1 MAFDSQKATRYN
13 LAPIEPAGS
22 AMSVVDEIK
31 SRIDIVDFISSYVP
45 LNKAGRNYKG
55 LCPFHAEK
63 TPSFIVFPDTQS
75 WHCFGACSTG
85 GDVFT
90 FLMKRENLDF
100 GEALRVLA
108 QRAGVELEPMTPA
121 KQAEQEREQRLYAIN
136 AAAAEY
142 FHHLLLSSGEGERA
156 RAYLHRRGVQP
167 ATWETFQIGYALGD
181 WHALE
186 NHLRAKGYSYDDM
199 AELGLVIQR
208 EGGDGY
214 YDRFRGRLMFPI
226 RDIKGRT
233 IGFGGRVLDD
243 SQPKYMNSPQSPT
256 FDKSSVLYGI
266 DQARGPIRAANQAV
280 IVEGY
285 MDVVMAHQYE
295 IRNVVASMGTAL
307 TESQLRTLARLTKR
321 LALALDADAA
331 GSQATLRGLETARAT
346 LERDL
351 RPVPVGPGLIRFESS
366 LKVDLNIVL
375 LPEGKDPDEVIRESR
390 DAWAALLAK
399 AIPLVD
405 YYFQIVTAELNL
417 DTAKGKSEAVERLK
431 PILEEIGDSVQRQHY
446 IQRLARLVRMDE
458 RDLAEILGVDTRRP
472 QRSRTRRR
480 RPEGE
485 IPLPGRTDL
494 ATYEDYVLYL
504 IAKAP
509 DVVPAVEQ
517 ALQEAGLRSPRSEE
531 FRDPRSRALLECIWE
546 PLLESRPWEEVAASL
561 PEEMGAYLAELGE
574 RLASLP
580 PVPDEQVHREAVNAL
595 LRLRERR
602 LKESLADLR
611 FLCQD
616 AEEQGDDAALT
627 QYTKAIGMRAQELKA
642 VHRAMSAKPKH
653 EHSILS
659 L

>member
-1 MAFDSQKATRYN
+1 
-13 LAPIEPAGS
+13 
-22 AMSVVDEIK
+22 MSVVDEIK

-121 KQAEQEREQRLYAIN
+121 KQAEQEREQTLYAIN
-136 AAAAEY
+136 TAAAEY
-142 FHHLLLSSGEGERA
+142 FHTLLLSSGEGERT
-156 RAYLHRRGVQP
+156 RAYLEKRGVEP
-167 ATWETFQIGYALGD
+167 ATWETFQIGYGLDD

-186 NHLRAKGYSYDDM
+186 NHLRAKGYRYEDM
-199 AELGLVIQR
+199 AELGLLIQR
-208 EGGDGY
+208 EGGGY

-233 IGFGGRVLDD
+233 IGFGGRVLDA
-243 SQPKYMNSPQSPT
+243 SEPKYMNSPQSPV
-256 FDKSSVLYGI
+256 FDKGSVLYGI

-346 LERDL
+346 LERDV
-351 RPVPVGPGLIRFESS
+351 RPVPVGPGLIRFEST
-366 LKVDLNIVL
+366 LKVDLDIVL

-390 DAWAALLAK
+390 EAWAALLAK
-399 AIPLVD
+399 AVPLVD
-405 YYFQIVTAELNL
+405 YYFRIVTAELDM

-431 PILEEIGDSVQRQHY
+431 PILQEIGDSVQRRHY
-446 IQRLARLVRMDE
+446 VQRLARLVHIDE
-458 RDLAEILGVDTRRP
+458 RDLAEILGVDTQRP

-480 RPEGE
+480 RPQGD
-485 IPLPGRTDL
+485 IPLPGRIDL

-504 IAKAP
+504 ISKGP
-509 DVVPAVEQ
+509 DLVPAVEQ
-517 ALQEAGLRSPRSEE
+517 ALEEAGLQSPRPEE
-531 FRDPRSRALLECIWE
+531 FRDPRSRALLEYVWE
-546 PLLESRPWEEVAASL
+546 PLQEGQPWEEVSASL
-561 PEEMGAYLAELGE
+561 PEEMGAYLAELDE

-580 PVPDEQVHREAVNAL
+580 PVPDEQFHREAVNAL

-616 AEEQGDDAALT
+616 AEEQGDEAALT
-627 QYTKAIGMRAQELKA
+627 QYTDAIGTRAHELKA

-653 EHSILS
+653 EHPVLS

>member
-1 MAFDSQKATRYN
+1 
-13 LAPIEPAGS
+13 
-22 AMSVVDEIK
+22 MSVVDEIK
-31 SRIDIVDFISSYVP
+31 GRIDIVDFISSHVP

-55 LCPFHAEK
+55 LCPFHSEK
-63 TPSFIVFPDTQS
+63 TPSFVVFPDTQS

-121 KQAEQEREQRLYAIN
+121 KEAELERLQTLYDIN

-142 FHHLLLSSGEGERA
+142 FHHLLVSSGQGERA
-156 RAYLHRRGVQP
+156 RAYLEKRGVEP
-167 ATWETFQIGYALGD
+167 SAWETFQIGYALDD

-186 NHLRAKGYSYDDM
+186 NHLRAKGCSYEDM
-199 AELGLVIQR
+199 TELGLVIQR
-208 EGGDGY
+208 EDGDGY

-280 IVEGY
+280 VVEGY
-285 MDVVMAHQYE
+285 MDVVMAHQYD

-331 GSQATLRGLETARAT
+331 GSQATLRGLETARTT
-346 LERDL
+346 LERDV

-366 LKVDLNIVL
+366 LKVDLGIVI
-375 LPEGKDPDEVIRESR
+375 LPQGKDPDEVIRESR
-390 DAWAALLAK
+390 EAWAALLAQ
-399 AIPLVD
+399 AVPLVD
-405 YYFQIVTAELNL
+405 YYFRIVTAELDLN
-417 DTAKGKSEAVERLK
+417 TAKGKSAAVERLK
-431 PILEEIGDSVQRQHY
+431 PVLQEIGDSVQRQHY
-446 IQRLARLVRMDE
+446 IQRLARLVHMDE
-458 RDLAEILGVDTRRP
+458 RDVTEIIGSGVRKPPTKRVRRQQP
-472 QRSRTRRR
+472 R
-480 RPEGE
+480 GD
-485 IPLPGRTDL
+485 IPVPGRTDL
-494 ATYEDYVLYL
+494 ATYEDYILYL
-504 IAKAP
+504 VSKAP
-509 DVVPAVEQ
+509 DLVPAAEN
-517 ALQEAGLRSPRSEE
+517 ALEEADLPAPRPEE
-531 FRDPRSRALLECIWE
+531 FRDPRSRALLDVIWG
-546 PLLESRPWEEVAASL
+546 PLLEGQAWEDVSASL
-561 PEEMGAYLAELGE
+561 PDEMLAYLAELTE
-574 RLASLP
+574 RLKSLP
-580 PVPDEQVHREAVNAL
+580 PVPEEQMRKEAVNAL

-602 LKESLADLR
+602 LKESLAELR

-616 AEEQGDDAALT
+616 AEDQGDEDAMV
-627 QYTKAIGMRAQELKA
+627 QYTEAIGTRAQELKA
-642 VHRAMSAKPKH
+642 VYRALSTKPKQQH
-653 EHSILS
+653 PVLLS
-659 L
+659 